1 MSAERSFAIWDE
13 VRFLESLK
21 RRRTHFTVKDVD
33 NPTTEGIHQNGGL
46 SLVGIWKEELFDAD
60 ILHLTAGKAQQ
71 RRNHRDT
78 GDMAEVFG
86 DGEEVANT

>member
-1 MSAERSFAIWDE
+1 
-13 VRFLESLK
+13 LGSLK
-21 RRRTHFTVKDVD
+21 RRQTHFTVKDVD

-46 SLVGIWKEELFDAD
+46 ALVGIREQKLFDAD

-71 RRNHRDT
+71 RWNHRDA